1 MNFFNRPRKLAA
13 FLLTV
18 ALLLQFCTSQ
28 TDAARVLS
36 KKAHSSPGTMASS
49 SSSSSETLKGG
60 EEALKNVDSS
70 LRKIPPSRSNP
81 TQNKEGGIAST
92 LNREANYDTSSIQ
105 DAVIKVVVSIF
116 CIKNQRTDSK

>member
-49 SSSSSETLKGG
+49 SSSSETLKGG

-81 TQNKEGGIAST
+81 TQNKATPAELVRPLAPMLVDHKVG
-92 LNREANYDTSSIQ
+92 R
-105 DAVIKVVVSIF
+105 AVGTYAGLPPCGQLK
-116 CIKNQRTDSK
+116 